1 MRAAK
6 AHLLVCAKKILGNTN
21 RWNLEGIYLK
31 GN

>member
-6 AHLLVCAKKILGNTN
+6 ANLLVCAKKILGNAN
-21 RWNLEGIYLK
+21 RRNLEGIYLK